1 MSSLDTDPHNFFL
14 FCFTE
19 TQYRSQIQQ
28 LDRQQ
33 WQSGIQIWMNF
44 KNPFSA
50 VGAAAKLDSR
60 ADLNKN
66 WDLSLLVFRDLFVF
80 PMKRKLSVA
89 EMNTIQIP
97 FLKASCCIM

>member
-1 MSSLDTDPHNFFL
+1 MSSLDTVPHNFFL

-19 TQYRSQIQQ
+19 TQYRSKI
-28 LDRQQ
+28 QQ

-50 VGAAAKLDSR
+50 VGAAAKLDCR

-66 WDLSLLVFRDLFVF
+66 WDPSLLVHCLSYEMQIERGGNEYNSISIF
-80 PMKRKLSVA
+80 KRIL
-89 EMNTIQIP
+89 
-97 FLKASCCIM
+97 LH